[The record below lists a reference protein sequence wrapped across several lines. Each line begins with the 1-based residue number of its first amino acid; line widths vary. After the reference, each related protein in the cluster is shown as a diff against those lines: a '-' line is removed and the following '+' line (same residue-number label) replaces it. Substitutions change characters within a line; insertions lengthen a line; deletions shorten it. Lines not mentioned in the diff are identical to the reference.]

1 VDDHNKSILEITEGG
16 RAGYRYNIGSKVE
29 KTNLEMIELII
40 NKINPKCDNIEPY
53 IEFVIDRKGH
63 DFRYAIDS
71 LHYRRQF
78 ELIDFENGMDE
89 TINFYINKYK
99 K

>member
-29 KTNLEMIELII
+29 KTNLEMIVDISEILG
-40 NKINPKCDNIEPY
+40 KVADIEY
-53 IEFVIDRKGH
+53 VEDRKGH

-71 LHYRRQF
+71 LNYRRQF
-78 ELIDFENGMDE
+78 ELRDHSDTLRE
-89 TINFYINKYK
+89 TVEFYKEKYYTK
-99 K
+99 